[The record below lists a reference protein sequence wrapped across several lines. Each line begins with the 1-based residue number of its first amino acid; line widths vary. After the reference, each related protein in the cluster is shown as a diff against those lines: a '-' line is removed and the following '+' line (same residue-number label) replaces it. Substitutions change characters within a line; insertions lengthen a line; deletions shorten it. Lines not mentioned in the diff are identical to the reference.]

1 MDRATYQRLYE
12 SLVTDE
18 HVDRIARAEHIDSE
32 LLFVIHTHRVTR
44 DATRRFYVVKR
55 QLPRL
60 VLQWKNGRS
69 ILDIA
74 REWKFPP
81 V

>member
-1 MDRATYQRLYE
+1 MDHATYQRLYE
-12 SLVTDE
+12 QLQTYDDVRRLA
-18 HVDRIARAEHIDSE
+18 HAEHLDE
-32 LLFVIHTHRVTR
+32 EVLFIIHTHRVTR

-60 VLQWKNGRS
+60 VGQWKHGRS

-74 REWKFPP
+74 TE
-81 V
+81 